1 MELFLGHKYS
11 QSQVCFHMEV
21 TFDVRMEKVSRILPG
36 MISSG
41 KESKNIPQTDT
52 MAITPK

>member
-1 MELFLGHKYS
+1 
-11 QSQVCFHMEV
+11 MEV

-52 MAITPK
+52 MAITPKIA